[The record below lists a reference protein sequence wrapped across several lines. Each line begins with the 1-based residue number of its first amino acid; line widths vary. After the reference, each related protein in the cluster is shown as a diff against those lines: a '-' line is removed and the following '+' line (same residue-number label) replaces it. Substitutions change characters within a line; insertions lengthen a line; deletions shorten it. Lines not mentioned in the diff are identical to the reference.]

1 MDETKPS
8 ALPVLPSDASPP
20 AAAAEAL
27 PILPPNVSGYN
38 ADGSPHFESI
48 AGRARA
54 LHQGMR
60 GVIRRYCQEL
70 VHRTR
75 GGERALTPS
84 EADAMLW
91 RLHFANMTLEM
102 IGQTVIADWDTVIDD
117 DRWRQECMQEAL
129 DAWAAS
135 VGAAHAVLKL
145 SEFREHPL
153 QGHRPQGFKL
163 VKSGIGEEIL

>member
-1 MDETKPS
+1 VGDQVSTT
-8 ALPVLPSDASPP
+8 PP
-20 AAAAEAL
+20 APVAAAGAPL
-27 PILPPNVSGYN
+27 LDPAVSGLN
-38 ADGSPHFESI
+38 ADGSVNFHCL

-75 GGERALTPS
+75 GGERPLKES

-102 IGQTVIADWDTVIDD
+102 IGQTVIADWDTVVDD
-117 DRWRQECMQEAL
+117 DRWRQQCMQEAL

-145 SEFREHPL
+145 REFREHPL
-153 QGHRPQGFKL
+153 QGHRPQQFVLAKAG
-163 VKSGIGEEIL
+163 VGEELL